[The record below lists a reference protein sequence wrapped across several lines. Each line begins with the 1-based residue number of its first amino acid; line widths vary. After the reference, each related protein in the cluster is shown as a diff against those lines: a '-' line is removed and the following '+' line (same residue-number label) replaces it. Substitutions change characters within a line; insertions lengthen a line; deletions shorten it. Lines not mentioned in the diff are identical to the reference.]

1 MTPTSSRWAHADL
14 GGASS
19 PLARALAEV
28 VGAGD
33 LLPLLAEI
41 DEANEADVW
50 SVVAELSALVP
61 ARARERVETLR
72 CGGCDVVLFDGEPE
86 RDELVPTLDGLDR
99 LFHGGLASD
108 WMGLVWAYLLG
119 ATTVAQV
126 GLGQLRLE
134 WQLDDEGL
142 HRDSVRR
149 HTSGSHQWATATFT
163 SLRCIREGSN
173 PHVQTVVAHR
183 SEVFERLDPCA
194 LEWLSR
200 PVFRS
205 PRVGQLAPS
214 EWFPLIVR
222 RTGEAGWDM
231 NPALVWSQA
240 RLKTLCCDERARP
253 AIDAL
258 IRAYSE
264 LERYP
269 AVVQWRPGR
278 RMILAQ
284 RDHYHGR
291 RGRILGRAWETE
303 RWMTRANV
311 LIEEPRATRLEGL
324 EGLGGPEVSMAAALD
339 RLGPVMAREKQAW
352 LAGKETMESVASE
365 LERMLSFGAMR
376 VAVTERAREVG

>member
-1 MTPTSSRWAHADL
+1 MTLPSSRWAHAEL

-19 PLARALAEV
+19 SLARALAEV

-33 LLPLLAEI
+33 LFPLLADI
-41 DEANEADVW
+41 DAADEADVW
-50 SVVAELSALVP
+50 SVVAELSSLVP
-61 ARARERVETLR
+61 ARARELVEALR
-72 CGGCDVVLFDGEPE
+72 RGDCDVVLLDGEPE
-86 RDELVPTLDGLDR
+86 RGDLVPTLDGLDR
-99 LFHGGLASD
+99 LFEGGLASD

-119 ATTVAQV
+119 ATSTAQV

-149 HTSGSHQWATATFT
+149 HTTDSQQWATATFT

-173 PHVQTVVAHR
+173 PCVQTVVAHR
-183 SEVFERLDPCA
+183 REVFARLEPRA
-194 LEWLSR
+194 LEWLSQ
-200 PVFRS
+200 PAFRS

-222 RTGEAGWDM
+222 RAGEAGWDM

-240 RLKTLCCDERARP
+240 RLQTLCCDERARP

-269 AVVQWRPGR
+269 ASVQWRPGR

-291 RGRILGRAWETE
+291 RGRILGRAWDTE

-311 LIEEPRATRLEGL
+311 LVDEPHAARP
-324 EGLGGPEVSMAAALD
+324 EGLGLSMTSALD
-339 RLGPVMAREKQAW
+339 RLGPAMAREKQAW
-352 LAGKETMESVASE
+352 LAGKESMESVASE
-365 LERMLSFGAMR
+365 LGRMLSFGAMR
-376 VAVTERAREVG
+376 AAATERERQVG